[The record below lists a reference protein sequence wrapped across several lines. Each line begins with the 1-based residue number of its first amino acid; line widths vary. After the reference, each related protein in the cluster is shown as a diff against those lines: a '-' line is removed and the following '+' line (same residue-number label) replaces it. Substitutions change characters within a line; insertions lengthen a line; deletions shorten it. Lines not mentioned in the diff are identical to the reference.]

1 MPLISISLL
10 EQLLCKPLRARVAL
24 TRTRKQQ
31 HERARPHKRQQGQ
44 SKWQSYSEGW
54 KPHNTPHCLSANRFA
69 PCHFPLQTHEG
80 ERKLFFFLLFPP
92 VDISPH
98 SWAPRKLFTPSLSR
112 LPPLVVWSS
121 RAVAHCSSWQC
132 PPLFLPLTY
141 TQAPNLFHFHSNFQM
156 NFTGVKRR
164 GPFTS
169 PLHHLSTSES
179 FIGMIQWQQLFHF
192 LLPPILISLSPSWST
207 ETAFL
212 ATYKH
217 FNIDKPKCGKFS

>member
-80 ERKLFFFLLFPP
+80 ERKLFFFCF
-92 VDISPH
+92 
-98 SWAPRKLFTPSLSR
+98 
-112 LPPLVVWSS
+112 
-121 RAVAHCSSWQC
+121 
-132 PPLFLPLTY
+132 FLPLTF
-141 TQAPNLFHFHSNFQM
+141 PLILEL
-156 NFTGVKRR
+156 R
-164 GPFTS
+164 GNSS
-169 PLHHLSTSES
+169 PLLFLVSLLLLSDRAEQWHTVPVGSARLFFCHSLTHRLQIS
-179 FIGMIQWQQLFHF
+179 FIST
-192 LLPPILISLSPSWST
+192 PI
-207 ETAFL
+207 F
-212 ATYKH
+212 K
-217 FNIDKPKCGKFS
+217 